1 MRIPLTLLLLS
12 LAWGCSEPAPP
23 PAEQAAK
30 RIRPWSENPWYW
42 EYGGEPVLLLG
53 GSDDDNPFQWDDDEL
68 RAQLDLHAA
77 AGGNYLRN
85 TMSDRQ
91 DKGFEQYPFD
101 LNPEAR
107 FDLNTWNPEYWRRF
121 ERFLEWTAERDIIVQ
136 IELWDRFDYTDNNG
150 ANRWQ
155 IHPLNPRNNVN
166 YSYEESGY
174 AEEYPDHP
182 GRNQQPFFFSTPA
195 QRNNEVILGY
205 QTRFI
210 DKVLSYT
217 LRHGHVLYCM
227 DNETSGEAAWGE
239 FWANYVKRRAAE
251 AGAEVYVTE
260 MWDAWDLKSEEHRRT
275 MDHPE
280 LYDFVDVSQNNH
292 NKGDEH
298 WENFLYVK
306 DYLSGKP
313 RPVNTVKTYGAD
325 DNKFGHNDNDAIER
339 FFRHI
344 LAGAASARFHR
355 PPSGLGLN
363 EKAQAAL
370 KAARAM
376 EAIVPAW
383 ELEAAPELLSGRE
396 EAEAYAA
403 AAADGSAAVVYFTDG
418 GEVSLE
424 APAGEHELRWI
435 DVSTGEAG
443 ETQAVTSTGSV
454 PLTAPSPGHWLAVTR
469 ATAAGRG
476 AVR

>member
-1 MRIPLTLLLLS
+1 MRALCCLS
-12 LAWGCSEPAPP
+12 LIFLIAGCSGEQPP
-23 PAEQAAK
+23 PEQAAK
-30 RIRPWSENPWYW
+30 RVRPWAENPWYW

-53 GSDDDNPFQWDDDEL
+53 GSDDDNPFQWADEDL
-68 RAQLDLHAA
+68 RAQLDLHASV
-77 AGGNYLRN
+77 GGNYLRN

-91 DKGFEQYPFD
+91 DKGFEQYPFN

-121 ERFLEWTAERDIIVQ
+121 ERFLEWTGERDIIVQ
-136 IELWDRFDYTDNNG
+136 IELWDRFDLTDQNG
-150 ANRWQ
+150 ANRWR

-166 YSYEESGY
+166 YTYEESGY
-174 AEEYPDHP
+174 AEEYPEHP
-182 GRNQQPFFFSTPA
+182 VKNLQPFYFSTPK
-195 QRNNEVILGY
+195 QRNNEIVLGY
-205 QTRFI
+205 QKKFI
-210 DKVLSYT
+210 DKMLSYS

-239 FWANYVKRRAAE
+239 YWANHIKQRAAE

-298 WENFLYVK
+298 WENFQYVK
-306 DYLSGKP
+306 QYLSGKP
-313 RPVNTVKTYGAD
+313 RPINTVKTYGAD
-325 DNKFGHNDNDAIER
+325 NNKFGHSDDDAVER
-339 FFRHI
+339 VFRHI
-344 LAGAASARFHR
+344 LGGAASARFHR

-376 EAIVPAW
+376 EAIVPVW
-383 ELEAAPELLSGRE
+383 ELEGAQDLLSDRE
-396 EAEAYAA
+396 DGEAYAA
-403 AAADGSAAVVYFTDG
+403 AAADGSAYVVYFTNG
-418 GEVSLE
+418 GAAALE
-424 APAGEHELRWI
+424 APAGEYTLRWI
-435 DVSTGEAG
+435 DIATGDAG
-443 ETQAVTSTGSV
+443 AAQAATSTGT
-454 PLTAPSPGHWLAVTR
+454 LALAAPAEGHWLAAIR
-469 ATAAGRG
+469 AARP
-476 AVR
+476 